1 MAHGSK
7 LMAQLTRI
15 LKFIWSGLLLLLCI
29 IGIGW
34 VLSRISLNEVTQ
46 AIGRADPMWLGLTVL
61 MLFISQLFRGLRWL
75 RLVQWE
81 TRATLAHTWYPQCGG
96 QVINWLSPVRVGDIW
111 RVSKVIA
118 PSPRSPA
125 PSLFW
130 AATTLLIEKSSDAL
144 AIGLYALSLLF
155 LPLPQAVPQGIVQ
168 AVALAVGLFLVAVAV
183 LALRPERWQAQF
195 TKRWGSLAKLNLSAA
210 PEVQARRDQQV
221 RTPRNW
227 AEFAVICLIIYVN
240 AVATNVALAHS
251 LGMNTAIVPHIF
263 YFVLLMTGMA
273 ASMIPGNVL
282 LHPAL
287 AVLVFP
293 LFGVDPALA
302 LAFGAVLYVLG
313 YGVNLLLWAALWL
326 MVDG

>member
-1 MAHGSK
+1 M
-7 LMAQLTRI
+7 TRI
-15 LKFIWSGLLLLLCI
+15 LKYLWSGLLLVLCI
-29 IGIGW
+29 VGIGW
-34 VLSRISLNEVTQ
+34 VLSRISLDEVWQ
-46 AIGRADPMWLGLTVL
+46 AIGRADPLGLVLTVV
-61 MLFISQLFRGLRWL
+61 MLFLSQLLRGLRWL

-81 TRATLAHTWYPQCGG
+81 TPATLTHTWYPQCGG
-96 QVINWLSPVRVGDIW
+96 QVINWLSPVRVGDVW
-111 RVSKVIA
+111 RVSKVIEHG
-118 PSPRSPA
+118 SGSPA

-130 AATTLLIEKSSDAL
+130 AATTLLIEKSSDAF

-168 AVALAVGLFLVAVAV
+168 VIALAVGLFLLAAGA

-195 TKRWGSLAKLNLSAA
+195 AKRWGGLVKLNLAA
-210 PEVQARRDQQV
+210 SPEAQARREAQV

-227 AEFAVICLIIYVN
+227 AEFALICLGIYVN
-240 AVATNVALAHS
+240 AVATNMVLAYAM
-251 LGMNTAIVPHIF
+251 GMTTAVVPHIF

-293 LFGVDPALA
+293 LFGVDQATA

-313 YGVNLLLWAALWL
+313 YGVNLLLWAGLAL
-326 MVDG
+326 MRIGIRD